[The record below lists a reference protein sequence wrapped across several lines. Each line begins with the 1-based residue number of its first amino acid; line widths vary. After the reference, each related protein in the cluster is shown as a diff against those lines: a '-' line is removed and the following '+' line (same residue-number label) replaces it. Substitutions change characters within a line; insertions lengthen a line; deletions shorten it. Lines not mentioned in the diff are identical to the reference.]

1 MPFLLKMPSLS
12 PTMKSGKIV
21 KWCLQEGDI
30 MESGAFIAEIETD
43 KAMMDFECSEEGI
56 LTKILK
62 NDPTKQVKVKDVI
75 GIAKY
80 EDDSD
85 EDVENFIKKYEES
98 GVDAEKKDSVKE
110 ESENVDNNKEINT
123 NDSITTEVVDQ
134 RIKASPLARNIAK
147 NEYIDL
153 KQIQGSGPYGR
164 IIKNDVLN
172 FANNN
177 VKSAATADTII
188 TKENRV
194 EQPSEMRKV
203 IARRLVESKQQIPH
217 FYVKVD
223 CALDAILCLRK
234 KINDENVKI
243 TINDFVIKAS
253 ALAMREWPAVNV
265 SWQNDEVI
273 HFGSVDVA
281 VAVSLDDGLITPIIA
296 NADQK
301 SLSQLSKEMKNLAVR
316 AREGKLQPH
325 EFQGGG
331 FTISNLGM
339 FGIPEFQAIINP
351 PQAAILAVGAG
362 QKSIVIDENDDQKI
376 KTIMTLNLS
385 VDHRVIDGALAA
397 NFLNKIKF
405 FLENTA
411 KMLIL

>member
-21 KWCLQEGDI
+21 KWCLQEGGA
-30 MESGAFIAEIETD
+30 MESGTVIAEIETD

-56 LTKILK
+56 LVKIFK
-62 NDPTKQVKVKDVI
+62 NDPTEQVSVKDVI

-80 EDDSD
+80 EDDSEEEVQD
-85 EDVENFIKKYEES
+85 FIKKYEKS
-98 GVDAEKKDSVKE
+98 GGEETKQDVQKE
-110 ESENVDNNKEINT
+110 ETVTEIIEQKPHDNPVKIEKG
-123 NDSITTEVVDQ
+123 SSQ
-134 RIKASPLARNIAK
+134 RIKASPLARSIAK
-147 NEYIDL
+147 NNNVDL
-153 KQIQGSGPYGR
+153 KQMQGNGPYGR
-164 IIKNDVLN
+164 IVKSDVMKYI
-172 FANNN
+172 NNN
-177 VKSAATADTII
+177 SKSVTTVHAMTTG
-188 TKENRV
+188 ENRV
-194 EQPSEMRKV
+194 EKASEMRKV

-217 FYVKVD
+217 FYLKVD
-223 CALDAILCLRK
+223 CVLNSILCLRK
-234 KINDENVKI
+234 KINDEKTKI

-253 ALAMREWPAVNV
+253 ALAMRELSAVNA
-265 SWQNDEVI
+265 SWQNDEI
-273 HFGSVDVA
+273 IYFASVDVA
-281 VAVSLDDGLITPIIA
+281 VAVSLDEGLITPIIR

-301 SLSQLSKEMKNLAVR
+301 SLAQLSQEMKSLAVR
-316 AREGKLQPH
+316 ARESKLQPH

-362 QKSIVIDENDDQKI
+362 KKSIVIDENDNQTV
-376 KTIMTLNLS
+376 KTLMTLSLS

-405 FLENTA
+405 FLENPA